1 MDQKGQVVGLI
12 WVTNGDVVSWR
23 ETLQPAVGAEPM
35 LKPFLN
41 PESRANP
48 WRRQRHLTVGFGG
61 VFHGETAGR
70 KVVEPIKSHPKQL
83 E

>member
-23 ETLQPAVGAEPM
+23 ETLQPGVGVEPM
-35 LKPFLN
+35 VKPFLI

-48 WRRQRHLTVGFGG
+48 WCLHRPLMVGLAEFPT
-61 VFHGETAGR
+61 E
-70 KVVEPIKSHPKQL
+70 
-83 E
+83 